1 MMKWNY
7 WMNCIKFF
15 EVKPDR
21 FVNIYKK
28 IDIYRMKKY
37 ELYWKEIHIGSLTET
52 NWDMRSSGDIL
63 YHFDFSSEDSENSF
77 LAASIRH
84 SIKASTYFD
93 EIGDDEIYSQM
104 CEEEEQYLDIINSSD
119 WYLLNDKEETIKILC
134 PIFHDNNEI
143 TWQQDF

>member
-1 MMKWNY
+1 MMKWNN

-28 IDIYRMKKY
+28 IDIYRMKNY

-119 WYLLNDKEETIKILC
+119 WYLLNDKGETIKILC